1 MGFFIFLRRKTMTWR
16 TLFIKESE
24 YIKLKLDNLE
34 ISKQGSTIYVPLSDI
49 AMIILEGNHTTITT
63 KLLTRLSKYNILLVI
78 CDDKYLPTGMYLSY
92 GSYHRSAK
100 RGRQQAAWTEQLK
113 KAMWQQIVRQK
124 TRNQILLAQEKDT
137 DSQRIELMEDLYQ
150 QIMPGD
156 ETNRE
161 GHIAKLYFHS
171 LYGVD
176 FTRDDSCIENL
187 AMNFGYAIIRSAI
200 ARMVVGQGL
209 IPLLGIFHCN
219 EYNSFNLVDDLMEP
233 FRPLMDFWIH
243 RMVIGKEEY
252 LSYESRIHLID
263 FMNQSMRYKNQKST
277 VDQVM
282 QKYIN
287 SFVQA
292 MEKEKVDLIHT
303 IDLKDF
309 FK

>member
-1 MGFFIFLRRKTMTWR
+1 MTWR
-16 TLFIKESE
+16 TLYIKESE
-24 YIKLKLDNLE
+24 YIKLKLDNIE
-34 ISKQGSTIYVPLSDI
+34 ISKRGSVVHVPLSDI
-49 AMIILEGNHTTITT
+49 AIIILEGSHTTLTT

-100 RGRQQAAWTEQLK
+100 RGRQQITWSEQLK
-113 KAMWQQIVRQK
+113 KAMWQKIIQQK
-124 TRNQILLAQEKDT
+124 TRNQILFVKEKVIDYEKMA
-137 DSQRIELMEDLYQ
+137 IMEELYQ
-150 QIMPGD
+150 QIRLGD

-176 FTRDDSCIENL
+176 FTRDDYCIENI
-187 AMNFGYAIIRSAI
+187 AMNFGYAIIRSAV

-209 IPLLGIFHCN
+209 LPLLGIFHCN

-233 FRPLMDFWIH
+233 FRPLMDVWIH
-243 RMVIGKEEY
+243 KKVIGKETY
-252 LSYESRIHLID
+252 LTYEARIELID
-263 FMNQSMRYKNQKST
+263 FMNQPMRYKNQKST

-282 QKYIN
+282 QKYIK

-292 MEKEKVDLIHT
+292 MENEQVDLIHQ
-303 IDLKDF
+303 INLKDF
-309 FK
+309 LK

>member
-1 MGFFIFLRRKTMTWR
+1 
-16 TLFIKESE
+16 
-24 YIKLKLDNLE
+24 
-34 ISKQGSTIYVPLSDI
+34 
-49 AMIILEGNHTTITT
+49 
-63 KLLTRLSKYNILLVI
+63 
-78 CDDKYLPTGMYLSY
+78 MYLSY

-100 RGRQQAAWTEQLK
+100 RGRQQIAWSEDVK
-113 KAMWQQIVRQK
+113 KAMWQQIIRQK
-124 TRNQILLAQEKDT
+124 TKNQILFAKEKGADDT
-137 DSQRIELMEDLYQ
+137 RVALMEKLYQ
-150 QIMPGD
+150 QIVPGD

-176 FTRDDSCIENL
+176 FTRDDYCIENI

-243 RMVIGKEEY
+243 QVVIGKGEY
-252 LSYESRIHLID
+252 LSYESRIQLID
-263 FMNQSMRYKNQKST
+263 FMNQPMRYKNQKST

-292 MEKEKVDLIHT
+292 MEKEQVDLLNM
-303 IDLKDF
+303 IDFEDF
-309 FK
+309 LQ

>member
-1 MGFFIFLRRKTMTWR
+1 MTWR

-34 ISKQGSTIYVPLSDI
+34 ISKQGSTVRVPLSDI
-49 AMIILEGNHTTITT
+49 AIIILEGNHTTITT

-78 CDDKYLPTGMYLSY
+78 CDEKYLPTGIYLSY

-100 RGRQQAAWTEQLK
+100 RGRQQIAWSDHLK
-113 KAMWQQIVRQK
+113 KVMWQEIVQQK
-124 TRNQILLAQEKDT
+124 TRNQILFVKEKRT
-137 DSQRIELMEDLYQ
+137 DCTRVELMEELHQ
-150 QIMPGD
+150 QIAPGD

-171 LYGVD
+171 LYGVN
-176 FTRDDSCIENL
+176 FTRDDYCIENM

-200 ARMVVGQGL
+200 ARMIVGQGL

-233 FRPLMDFWIH
+233 FRPLMDVWIH

-252 LSYESRIHLID
+252 LSYQSRINLID
-263 FMNQSMRYKNQKST
+263 FMNQPMRYKNQKST

-282 QKYIN
+282 QKYIQ

-292 MEKEKVDLIHT
+292 MEKEDVALIHS
-303 IDLKDF
+303 INIEDF
-309 FK
+309 LNTRI